1 MANTF
6 APVPPGYRG
15 VWSRTLL
22 ETPDGIDDST
32 FVRWMQLGRWHAD
45 LRVPL
50 AARADMPA
58 LPLAELNAQQTALL
72 ATQQGFCGVTEVSQD
87 AAGRELCT
95 WHRQLDYQPPRP
107 TADTGEMVFKT
118 PDCVIETGVHGVYR
132 EVWHRLPHSTGPLIA
147 LEGPNRADSLPI
159 TRLLIAG
166 DYMMRVAPKAPK
178 APKAPVG
185 PDFEISYGRLKGDC
199 WTIEQ
204 STLPELEGQ
213 QLAFTVKRLDADTAR
228 VQGDLQPV
236 SWRVLEWRALDTV

>member
-1 MANTF
+1 MTDVF
-6 APVPPGYRG
+6 QPVPPAYRG

-22 ETPDGIDDST
+22 ETPEGIDDST

-45 LRVPL
+45 LRVPT

-58 LPLAELNAQQTALL
+58 WPLAELNEQQTRLL
-72 ATQQGFCGVTEVSQD
+72 ASQQGFCGTTQVSVD

-95 WHRQLDYQPPRP
+95 WHRQVDYQPPRP

-147 LEGPNRADSLPI
+147 LLADGSPS
-159 TRLLIAG
+159 TRLLMAG
-166 DYMMRVAPKAPK
+166 HYLMRVVPKNQN
-178 APKAPVG
+178 G
-185 PDFEISYGRLKGDC
+185 PDFEISFGRLKAGN

-213 QLAFTVKRLDADTAR
+213 KLAFSLRRLDADSAQ
-228 VQGDLQPV
+228 VFGDLPLLT
-236 SWRVLEWRALDTV
+236 WRVLEWEDA